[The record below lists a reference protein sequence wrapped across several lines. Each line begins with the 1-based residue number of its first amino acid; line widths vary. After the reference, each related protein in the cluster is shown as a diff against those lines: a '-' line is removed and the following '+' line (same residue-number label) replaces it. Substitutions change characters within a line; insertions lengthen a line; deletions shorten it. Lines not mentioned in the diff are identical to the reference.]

1 MKIAKNSFY
10 NIAGY
15 LIPGVL
21 SIPILGFM
29 ARDLG
34 VEKFGLYTIILAI
47 VGYASIFDIGITRS
61 VIREIA
67 IYKRNKDEIL
77 KILSTSA
84 VIVVALGIIA
94 GFLIT
99 IFNTKISEFL
109 NVSKFV
115 TKDFLDSLA
124 IVAFSI
130 PLYLL
135 TQVWCSLLEGREEF
149 LKLNIYKTFSSTMVV
164 VFPALALLIESSLSY
179 AVMGLLVARF
189 LSLLLIKLYCRDFSS
204 NFKFYNDVFKRLISF
219 GGWVAVSN
227 FISPIMSYFDRFI
240 LANKMGASMVGFYTA
255 PSEAISRISMLPSAV
270 ARTIFPMLSSG
281 EDDSGKIKITSYI
294 LVLLFV
300 IPVGCFCAYFS
311 YDIMSLWLG
320 NEYAL
325 KSYIIFQILILGFV
339 FNSIAQIPFASIQ
352 SNGRSKTTAILH
364 LCELFPYLLLLYF
377 LINEYGLIGAAW
389 AWTIRMFV
397 DLLILYII
405 DNYKR

>member
-99 IFNTKISEFL
+99 IFNTKISGFL

-204 NFKFYNDVFKRLISF
+204 NFKFHNYVFKRLILF

-364 LCELFPYLLLLYF
+364 LCELFPYLILLYY
-377 LINEYGLIGAAW
+377 LIDQYGLVGAAW
-389 AWTIRMFV
+389 AWTIRMFI
-397 DLLILYII
+397 DMFLLIIY
-405 DNYKR
+405 DRN

>member
-34 VEKFGLYTIILAI
+34 VEKFGLFTIILAI

-99 IFNTKISEFL
+99 IFNTKISGFL

-204 NFKFYNDVFKRLISF
+204 NFKFHNYVFKRLISF

-364 LCELFPYLLLLYF
+364 LCELFPYLILLYY
-377 LINEYGLIGAAW
+377 LIDQYGLVGAAW
-389 AWTIRMFV
+389 AWTIRMFI
-397 DLLILYII
+397 DMFLLIIY
-405 DNYKR
+405 DRN

>member
-34 VEKFGLYTIILAI
+34 VEKFGLFTIILAI

-164 VFPALALLIESSLSY
+164 AFPALALLIESSLSY

-364 LCELFPYLLLLYF
+364 LCELFPYLILLYY
-377 LINEYGLIGAAW
+377 LIDQYGLVGAAW
-389 AWTIRMFV
+389 AWTIRMFI
-397 DLLILYII
+397 DMFLLIIY
-405 DNYKR
+405 DRN

>member
-34 VEKFGLYTIILAI
+34 VEKFGLFTIILAI

-204 NFKFYNDVFKRLISF
+204 NFKFHNYVFKRLISF

-364 LCELFPYLLLLYF
+364 LCELFPYLILLYY
-377 LINEYGLIGAAW
+377 LIDQYGLVGAAW
-389 AWTIRMFV
+389 AWTIRMFI
-397 DLLILYII
+397 DMFLLIIY
-405 DNYKR
+405 DRN

>member
-34 VEKFGLYTIILAI
+34 VEKFGLFTIILAI

-179 AVMGLLVARF
+179 AVMGLLIARF

-255 PSEAISRISMLPSAV
+255 PSEAISRIGMLPSAV

-352 SNGRSKTTAILH
+352 SNGKSKTTAILH
-364 LCELFPYLLLLYF
+364 LCELLPYLLLLYF
-377 LINEYGLIGAAW
+377 LINKYGLIGAAW

>member
-1 MKIAKNSFY
+1 
-10 NIAGY
+10 
-15 LIPGVL
+15 
-21 SIPILGFM
+21 
-29 ARDLG
+29 
-34 VEKFGLYTIILAI
+34 
-47 VGYASIFDIGITRS
+47 
-61 VIREIA
+61 
-67 IYKRNKDEIL
+67 
-77 KILSTSA
+77 
-84 VIVVALGIIA
+84 
-94 GFLIT
+94 
-99 IFNTKISEFL
+99 
-109 NVSKFV
+109 
-115 TKDFLDSLA
+115 
-124 IVAFSI
+124 
-130 PLYLL
+130 
-135 TQVWCSLLEGREEF
+135 
-149 LKLNIYKTFSSTMVV
+149 
-164 VFPALALLIESSLSY
+164 
-179 AVMGLLVARF
+179 MGLLVARF

-204 NFKFYNDVFKRLISF
+204 NFKFHHYVFKRLISF

-352 SNGRSKTTAILH
+352 SNGKSKTTAILH
-364 LCELFPYLLLLYF
+364 LCELLPYLLLLYF
-377 LINEYGLIGAAW
+377 LINKYGLIGAAC

>member
-34 VEKFGLYTIILAI
+34 VEKFGLFTIILAI

-84 VIVVALGIIA
+84 VIVVALGIIS

-204 NFKFYNDVFKRLISF
+204 NFKFHNYVFKRLILF

-364 LCELFPYLLLLYF
+364 LCELFPYLILLYY
-377 LINEYGLIGAAW
+377 LIDQYGLVGAAW
-389 AWTIRMFV
+389 AWTIRMFI
-397 DLLILYII
+397 DMFLLIIY
-405 DNYKR
+405 DRN

>member
-34 VEKFGLYTIILAI
+34 VEKFGLFTIILAI

-179 AVMGLLVARF
+179 AVMGLLIARF

-255 PSEAISRISMLPSAV
+255 PSEAISRIGM
-270 ARTIFPMLSSG
+270 
-281 EDDSGKIKITSYI
+281 
-294 LVLLFV
+294 
-300 IPVGCFCAYFS
+300 
-311 YDIMSLWLG
+311 
-320 NEYAL
+320 
-325 KSYIIFQILILGFV
+325 
-339 FNSIAQIPFASIQ
+339 
-352 SNGRSKTTAILH
+352 
-364 LCELFPYLLLLYF
+364 
-377 LINEYGLIGAAW
+377 
-389 AWTIRMFV
+389 
-397 DLLILYII
+397 
-405 DNYKR
+405 

>member
-34 VEKFGLYTIILAI
+34 VEKFGLFTIILAI

-164 VFPALALLIESSLSY
+164 AFPALALLIESSLSY

-377 LINEYGLIGAAW
+377 LINGYGLIGAAW

>member
-34 VEKFGLYTIILAI
+34 VEKFGLFTIILAI

-179 AVMGLLVARF
+179 AVMGLLIARF

-204 NFKFYNDVFKRLISF
+204 NFKFHNYVFKRLISF

-255 PSEAISRISMLPSAV
+255 PSEAISRIGMLPSAV

-311 YDIMSLWLG
+311 YDIMRLWLG

-352 SNGRSKTTAILH
+352 SNGKSKTTAILH
-364 LCELFPYLLLLYF
+364 LCELLPYLLLLYF
-377 LINEYGLIGAAW
+377 LINKYGLIGAAW